1 VDPPAGPLPPEAV
14 AYYARGREATRLGEG
29 HGPLELARTCEILE
43 RWLPGP
49 PADVL
54 DVGGG
59 PGAYAVWL
67 ARRGY
72 RVGLVDAVPLHVT
85 QALDAAASAGQP
97 FSARVGDARRLE
109 ERDGVADA
117 VLLLGPLYHLTER
130 AERLQALRE
139 ARRVL
144 RPGGLV
150 FAAGVSRFASLLS
163 GLFDG
168 LLADPAFG
176 AIVERDLADGQHR
189 NPTSHDY
196 FTTAFFHHP
205 DELRA
210 EVAGAGFTVEAVL
223 GVEGPGWA
231 LPDLATRWADPARR
245 AEILAA
251 ARAIEG
257 EPSLLGFHAHIVAVG
272 RVAPG
277 PADGPVDGL
286 SGLPGSTSVLGDEGI
301 VSRAPRHPG
310 QRR

>member
-1 VDPPAGPLPPEAV
+1 VNESSAPLPPEAL
-14 AYYARGREATRLGEG
+14 AYYARGREAARLGEG
-29 HGPLELARTCEILE
+29 HGVIELARTREILE
-43 RWLPGP
+43 RWLPNP
-49 PADVL
+49 PASVL

-72 RVGLVDAVPLHVT
+72 RVVLVDAVPLHVT
-85 QALDAAASAGQP
+85 QARDAASSAGQRID
-97 FSARVGDARRLE
+97 ARVGDARRLE
-109 ERDGVADA
+109 EADGSVDA

-130 AERLQALRE
+130 TARVQALRE

-168 LLADPAFG
+168 FLADPAFRE
-176 AIVERDLADGQHR
+176 IVERDLVDGQHR
-189 NPTSHDY
+189 NPTSQDY

-210 EVAGAGFTVEAVL
+210 EVTEAGFAVEALL

-231 LPDLATRWADPARR
+231 LPDLAVRWADPARR
-245 AEILAA
+245 TEILAV
-251 ARAIEG
+251 ARAVES
-257 EPSLLGFHAHIVAVG
+257 EPSLLGLQAHILAVG

-277 PADGPVDGL
+277 PA
-286 SGLPGSTSVLGDEGI
+286 
-301 VSRAPRHPG
+301 
-310 QRR
+310 

>member
-1 VDPPAGPLPPEAV
+1 VDQSHAPLPPEAL
-14 AYYARGREATRLGEG
+14 AYYARGREAARLGEG

-59 PGAYAVWL
+59 PGPYAVWL
-67 ARRGY
+67 ASHGY
-72 RVGLVDAVPLHVT
+72 RVVLVDAVPFHVT
-85 QALDAAASAGQP
+85 QALDAAASAGQSL
-97 FSARVGDARRLE
+97 SARVGDARRLE
-109 ERDGVADA
+109 EPDGTADA
-117 VLLLGPLYHLTER
+117 VLLLGPLYHLTQR

-144 RPGGLV
+144 RPAGLV
-150 FAAGVSRFASLLS
+150 FAVGVSRFASLLS

-168 LLADPAFG
+168 LLADPAFR

-189 NPTSHDY
+189 NPTSRDY

-210 EVAGAGFTVEAVL
+210 EVAEAGFAVEAVL

-231 LPDLATRWADPARR
+231 LPDLAARWADPARR

-251 ARAIEG
+251 ARAIER
-257 EPSLLGFHAHIVAVG
+257 EPSLLGFHAHVLAVG
-272 RVAPG
+272 RVGPG
-277 PADGPVDGL
+277 AG
-286 SGLPGSTSVLGDEGI
+286 
-301 VSRAPRHPG
+301 
-310 QRR
+310 